1 VTRSAFDP
9 WAVLGLA
16 PGSSPAEVRAAWKR
30 LALQFHPDRF
40 ATAPPAEQQRAAAHM
55 TAVNVAYDEI
65 RSGRAAAVASTAFGT
80 GAGYRSD
87 PADGGSTAP
96 ADGGWLDDA
105 LLAEAL
111 RRAELRAQGRRRG
124 RHLRLVLFLAGVVV
138 LAGLLHL
145 TLLRPYQYDIVIDGA
160 GNRYTDV
167 DCGNGYDRGSTA
179 ADALRAQAAGSADRQ
194 ALLHQAEVVEYVCS
208 DWTADVER
216 LALPT
221 LALGAGA
228 VWIVFFRRRVR

>member
-1 VTRSAFDP
+1 VSQAEFDP

-16 PGSSPAEVRAAWKR
+16 PGSSPADVRAAWKR
-30 LALQFHPDRF
+30 LALQYHPDRF
-40 ATAPPAEQQRAAAHM
+40 ATAPPADRQRAAAHM

-65 RSGRAAAVASTAFGT
+65 RSGRARVASAAFGT
-80 GAGYRSD
+80 GAAASNQ
-87 PADGGSTAP
+87 AP
-96 ADGGWLDDA
+96 PGATSWSPGDAWLDDA

-124 RHLRLVLFLAGVVV
+124 RHLRLGLFLVAAVA

-145 TLLRPYQYDIVIDGA
+145 ALLRPYRYDVVFDGA

-167 DCGNGYDRGSTA
+167 ECGNGYDRGSTT
-179 ADALRAQAAGSADRQ
+179 ADALRAQAAGSVDRA

-208 DWTADVER
+208 EWTGDLER
-216 LALPT
+216 LAMPA

-228 VWIVFFRRRVR
+228 VWVVFFRRRVR